1 MEFEKNLLNF
11 FLRFL
16 RKSSVDSVLSS
27 TNGCNNFTIGGLQL
41 KVDRYKKRTPN
52 NVLVNQTIVK

>member
-1 MEFEKNLLNF
+1 MEFEKYLLNIFHRF
-11 FLRFL
+11 FS
-16 RKSSVDSVLSS
+16 KSSVESVLSS
-27 TNGCNNFTIGGLQL
+27 TTGYNNFTIGGLQL